1 MCTNSESRYGCW
13 LVFTNVLKLVIYV
26 ADVVSDI
33 VLAAKYFNNGDTY
46 WGGFTLAFA
55 LVPQFFM
62 NMTMWY
68 QEGRNP
74 RTFILYFLQVGVV
87 LRYLQVVVGVCCR
100 CYNPSDIR
108 KDKEKAETSQKP
120 VSRTVLHVL
129 PLVHLISTLL
139 ESVPQICLQLY
150 VVIVTGE
157 LERMEIDPLKYVSVV
172 ISLVAAVKTVWDWE
186 MHFFDVNPNPPRRWC
201 LLYGPLFAVWKVV
214 ELCSRVVA
222 FCVFSSL
229 YSYGGFVVVGVH
241 WLVMAIT
248 ENVLCSYFR
257 DGDPWIGFYD
267 DIYYDSG
274 TFMQVCFNLLTV
286 SPVDVFA
293 WATFGS
299 RSFSKIQPIVNGV
312 LTFAGNYVMVL
323 VWYFLKDASAWYDLY
338 ALIPVLV
345 GTATSLLIL
354 KPLYLWCYAR
364 GPCNAVPSP
373 EPKLQM
379 YFIG

>member
-1 MCTNSESRYGCW
+1 MCTKSKLLGCW
-13 LVFTNVLKLVIYV
+13 LVFSTVLKLVIYV

-46 WGGFTLAFA
+46 WGGLTLAFA

-87 LRYLQVVVGVCCR
+87 LRYLQIVVGVCCR
-100 CYNPSDIR
+100 CYSPSIIR
-108 KDKEKAETSQKP
+108 EDKGRDEEDQRP

-129 PLVHLISTLL
+129 PLVHLIGTLL

-157 LERMEIDPLKYVSVV
+157 LERMEIDPLKYASVA

-186 MHFFDVNPNPPRRWC
+186 MHFFDNVP
-201 LLYGPLFAVWKVV
+201 LLVVLYGPLFAVWKVV

-241 WLVMAIT
+241 WLVMAIN
-248 ENVLCSYFR
+248 ENVLCRYFR
-257 DGDPWIGFYD
+257 DGYPWIDAAD
-267 DIYYDSG
+267 DIYYESG
-274 TFMQVCFNLLTV
+274 TCMQVCFNLLTV

-293 WATFGS
+293 WVTFAS
-299 RSFSKIQPIVNGV
+299 RLVSPIQPVVNGV

-323 VWYFLKDASAWYDLY
+323 VWYFLKDASAWYD
-338 ALIPVLV
+338 
-345 GTATSLLIL
+345 
-354 KPLYLWCYAR
+354 
-364 GPCNAVPSP
+364 
-373 EPKLQM
+373 
-379 YFIG
+379 FH

>member
-1 MCTNSESRYGCW
+1 MALILIRSPSTMCTEFLDCW
-13 LVFTNVLKLVIYV
+13 FVLTTVLKLVIYI

-46 WGGFTLAFA
+46 WGGLTLAFA
-55 LVPQFFM
+55 LVPQFIM

-74 RTFILYFLQVGVV
+74 CTFILYFLQVGVV
-87 LRYLQVVVGVCCR
+87 LRYLEIVLGVCCF
-100 CYNPSDIR
+100 CYDPSDIR
-108 KDKEKAETSQKP
+108 KDKDRAEDSQKP
-120 VSRTVLHVL
+120 VSRTVHHVL
-129 PLVHLISTLL
+129 PLVHLIITLL

-157 LERMEIDPLKYVSVV
+157 LERMEIDPLKYASVA

-186 MHFFDVNPNPPRRWC
+186 IHFFDADPFPPRRWC

-248 ENVLCSYFR
+248 ENVLCSYFSYST
-257 DGDPWIGFYD
+257 GWIDTAD
-267 DIYYDSG
+267 DIYSG
-274 TFMQVCFNLLTV
+274 TGTCMQVCFNLLTV

-293 WATFGS
+293 WTTFGS

-354 KPLYLWCYAR
+354 KPLYFWCLVSQ
-364 GPCNAVPSP
+364 PCVD
-373 EPKLQM
+373 E
-379 YFIG
+379 